1 MVWFRTHQSLLVRLA
16 LALWLLACGLAASQ
30 GCLSLPRHDP
40 SATHGTYAAGHVAG
54 HAAHATGC
62 LQFCADSASAL
73 SPSPGLP
80 GLDPAAYGT
89 WLPLSLLL
97 LSAVAPALFA
107 SLVLLRPAPP
117 RPPAR
122 LRFVRLNA

>member
-1 MVWFRTHQSLLVRLA
+1 MFWFRARQSLLVRLA

-40 SATHGTYAAGHVAG
+40 SATHGGYAAVHAAG
-54 HAAHATGC
+54 HAAQATGC

-73 SPSPGLP
+73 SPSPGP
-80 GLDPAAYGT
+80 DPAFCSSG
-89 WLPLSLLL
+89 LPLSLLL
-97 LSAVAPALFA
+97 LGAVAPAPFA
-107 SLVLLRPAPP
+107 SLVLQRPAPP

-122 LRFVRLNA
+122 LRFVRFNA

>member
-1 MVWFRTHQSLLVRLA
+1 MFWFRARQSLLVRLA
-16 LALWLLACGLAASQ
+16 LALWLMACGLAASQ

-40 SATHGTYAAGHVAG
+40 SATHGAYAAVHAEGHGV
-54 HAAHATGC
+54 HANGC

-80 GLDPAAYGT
+80 GFDPAVCSA
-89 WLPLSLLL
+89 WLL
-97 LSAVAPALFA
+97 LSLALLGAVAPARFA
-107 SLVLLRPAPP
+107 SLALQRPVPP

-122 LRFVRLNA
+122 LRFVRFNA

>member
-1 MVWFRTHQSLLVRLA
+1 MFWFRARQSLLVRLA
-16 LALWLLACGLAASQ
+16 LALWLMACGLAVGQ

-40 SATHGTYAAGHVAG
+40 SATHGAYAAVHAAG

-80 GLDPAAYGT
+80 GLAAAIYT
-89 WLPLSLLL
+89 WLPLALLL
-97 LSAVAPALFA
+97 LGAVAPAPFA
-107 SLVLLRPAPP
+107 RLVLQRPAPP

-122 LRFVRLNA
+122 LRFVRFNA